1 MDKINGISKNIT
13 VIQPRRVTKDYDVE
27 VYFRVSTKHKEQ
39 MDSFTIQAPGLT
51 RLASAHWT
59 WFVVDIFIYV
69 ASAKTD
75 SYRPEFSRMIANVK
89 MGALISFLHTKS
101 ISLFGHD
108 AQEYL
113 EAIRKIRASGKRIIF
128 ELDKI
133 DTEAIGDELLI
144 SVIKS
149 C

>member
-1 MDKINGISKNIT
+1 
-13 VIQPRRVTKDYDVE
+13 
-27 VYFRVSTKHKEQ
+27 
-39 MDSFTIQAPGLT
+39 
-51 RLASAHWT
+51 
-59 WFVVDIFIYV
+59 
-69 ASAKTD
+69 
-75 SYRPEFSRMIANVK
+75 MIANVK

-113 EAIRKIRASGKRIIF
+113 EAIRKIRASGKRFIF